1 MKRHGLTRNALGALP
16 LPPELGLAR
25 VRHLNGRSRLNPT
38 SVGERVGVRGFE
50 AHREGLTPHPTPLPM
65 GEGAERVRGAS
76 VGMRRRAFLTLL
88 AAGAAWP
95 LAARAQQARM
105 PVIGVLG
112 ATSAHGYAAQL
123 AAFRRGLA
131 EAGFVEGRD
140 VAIEY
145 RWAED
150 QYERLP
156 ELAAELV
163 RRQVAVIATIGG
175 NAASMAAKAATRT
188 IPIVFHGSVDPVE
201 AGFVASLNRPGGN
214 LTGVVTLNIDTG
226 QKRVE
231 LIHELVPT
239 ASAIGLILN
248 PTNAVAEAQTKDLQA
263 AARTLGLKLH
273 VLQASTEAE
282 FEPAFA
288 ALMQLRAGGLVI
300 GTDGFLV
307 SRSEQLAAL
316 TLRHAL
322 PAIFQYRPFVEAG
335 GLMSYGGSV
344 TDSYRLSGIYTGR
357 ILKGEKPAD
366 LPVQQATKVELIINL
381 KTAKALGLTV
391 PLPLLGRAD
400 EVIE

>member
-1 MKRHGLTRNALGALP
+1 VSNRREFITLIAGA
-16 LPPELGLAR
+16 A
-25 VRHLNGRSRLNPT
+25 
-38 SVGERVGVRGFE
+38 
-50 AHREGLTPHPTPLPM
+50 
-65 GEGAERVRGAS
+65 
-76 VGMRRRAFLTLL
+76 
-88 AAGAAWP
+88 AAWP
-95 LAARAQQARM
+95 LAARAQQAQV

-112 ATSAHGYAAQL
+112 ATSAQGFAAQL
-123 AAFRRGLA
+123 AAFRRGLN
-131 EAGFVEGRD
+131 EAGFIEGRD

-145 RWAED
+145 GWAED
-150 QYERLP
+150 HYERLP
-156 ELAAELV
+156 ELAADLV

-175 NAASMAAKAATRT
+175 NAASAAAKAATRT
-188 IPIVFHGSVDPVE
+188 IPVVFHGSLDPVE

-214 LTGVVTLNIDTG
+214 MTGVVSLNIDTG
-226 QKRVE
+226 QKRLE

-239 ASAIGLILN
+239 ASAIALLLN
-248 PTNAVAEAQTKDLQA
+248 PTNTVVAEMQSKDLQT
-263 AARTLGLKLH
+263 AARTLGVRLH
-273 VLQASTEAE
+273 LLYASDEHD

-288 ALMQLRAGGLVI
+288 SLTHVRAAGLVI

-316 TLRHAL
+316 TLRDKV
-322 PAIFQYRPFVEAG
+322 PAIFQYRAFAEAG

-381 KTAKALGLTV
+381 KTAKALGITV